1 MFKRGQDGFDILFP
15 FISETGWWRW
25 SGRRGGKESHCPQL
39 VKERS
44 EIKKR
49 EFGEGRGRVLGV
61 GGICFFLRIISRLKE
76 QQKEK
81 QKELK

>member
-1 MFKRGQDGFDILFP
+1 MFKRGQNGFDILFP
-15 FISETGWWRW
+15 FIFEVG
-25 SGRRGGKESHCPQL
+25 RGGSHCPHL

-44 EIKKR
+44 EVKKR
-49 EFGEGRGRVLGV
+49 EFGEGWGPGVGFVWRG

-76 QQKEK
+76 LQKEK

>member
-49 EFGEGRGRVLGV
+49 EFGEGRGRVLG